1 MWTIWDKKKNNPEI
15 QTLFQSEYFSI
26 PVPHS
31 LVVGEGEK
39 ELPQSPLSLPFPHL
53 PPFKMLLATK
63 NIQNVMEDPGGMVFK
78 IKYDLL
84 LFRNK

>member
-1 MWTIWDKKKNNPEI
+1 MNTSAFLSHILLWW
-15 QTLFQSEYFSI
+15 
-26 PVPHS
+26 
-31 LVVGEGEK
+31 GEGEK
-39 ELPQSPLSLPFPHL
+39 ELLQSPLSLPFPHL